1 MGSPLVIVESPA
13 KARTIARYLGDD
25 YQVESS
31 IGHIRDLPRNAAD
44 VPKEYKGE
52 KWARLGV
59 DTDNHFKPL
68 YIVSPD
74 KKDHVRHLK
83 ALLKDADELYLA
95 TDEDREGEAIAWHLL
110 EVLNP
115 KVPVKRMVFHEITR
129 SAIDEAVRNT
139 RAIDQELVDAAE
151 ARRVLDRLFGYTLSP
166 VLWRKVNRGLSAG
179 RVQSPAIRLVVEREQ
194 ERMDYV
200 VADYWDLAAVTA
212 TAPSFKAVLSTLNGM
227 RVASGRDFD
236 SKGVA
241 KDGVSVITKDRADE
255 LTAALTGSDLNVR
268 SIDEK
273 PYRKSPKAP
282 FITSSLQQEAGNKLR
297 LSAGEVMRIAQGLY
311 ESGFITYMRTDN
323 VGLSDEATAAI
334 RAEITSTYGK
344 QFVPDEPRTYK
355 SKVKNAQEA
364 HEAIRP
370 TLPLRSPETL
380 RGELNATEMNVYRL
394 IWQRTLG
401 SQMGDAQ
408 GTTLM
413 LRLSAHARTTEP
425 ADCEFSASGTTIT
438 FAGYRAV
445 YEELDEDKSDDDAE
459 AILPA
464 LKVGDKVSVAE
475 LTAVGHSTTP
485 PARYTEPT
493 LVKKLEELGI
503 GRPSTYANILKVI
516 VDRGYVW
523 KKGQALV
530 PSWTAFAVVR
540 LLTQHFASIVDDKFT
555 AIVEEELDEI
565 ARGERD
571 RGKWL
576 REFYFGNGKELP
588 GIFPVTEA
596 AKDSIDAREINGF
609 IVGRHPD
616 TGEMI
621 EVRPG
626 KYGPYV
632 RSGERT
638 AGVPEDLT
646 PEDLT
651 VTKAVEL
658 LNAPS
663 NDEPIGMLDNLPVYV
678 KSGRYGPYIQLGD
691 RSDDK
696 DAPLPKT
703 ASLFPEM
710 KPAEVT
716 MEVATK
722 LLSLPRVIGADPSD
736 GVEITAQSGRY
747 GPYITKAKDSRTLAS
762 HDEIFTI
769 TIEQALALLAEPRK
783 FGRRGPAKPPLREFG
798 NDPISARPVVAKD
811 GKFGT
816 YITDGETNASLTRG
830 DRLEHMSPER
840 AFELLAARRA
850 NPPQPKTKAKPRAK
864 AKPAAPKD
872 DDTTSD
878 DVKGTRKTTTSKKK
892 PAAKKPKKKE

>member
-1 MGSPLVIVESPA
+1 MSRPLVIVESPA
-13 KARTIARYLGDD
+13 KAKTIAKLLGKDFV
-25 YQVESS
+25 VEASV
-31 IGHIRDLPRNAAD
+31 GHVADLPKSGLQVD
-44 VPKEYKGE
+44 V
-52 KWARLGV
+52 
-59 DTDNHFKPL
+59 DNDFTPNYEVTERGSKV
-68 YIVSPD
+68 I
-74 KKDHVRHLK
+74 RELK
-83 ALLKDADELYLA
+83 AKLKTATELYLA
-95 TDEDREGEAIAWHLL
+95 TDEDREGEAISYHLVEYL
-110 EVLNP
+110 KP
-115 KVPVKRMVFHEITR
+115 KIPVKRMVFHEITR

-139 RAIDQELVDAAE
+139 REIDKELVDAAE

-166 VLWRKVNRGLSAG
+166 VLWRKINRGLSAG

-194 ERMDYV
+194 ERMNFI

-212 TAPSFKAVLSTLNGM
+212 TSPSFKAVLSMLNGM
-227 RVASGRDFD
+227 RVATGRDFD
-236 SKGVA
+236 NKGVA
-241 KDGVSVITKDRADE
+241 KDGVAVVTKDRAEE
-255 LTAALTGSDLNVR
+255 LTKALTGSDLAVR
-268 SIDEK
+268 ALDEK

-311 ESGFITYMRTDN
+311 ESGYITYMRTDN
-323 VGLSDEATAAI
+323 VGLSDDAIAAV
-334 RAEITSTYGK
+334 RSEITSTYGAK
-344 QFVPDEPRTYK
+344 FVPEEPRTYK

-370 TLPLRSPETL
+370 TLPLRSPESVK
-380 RGELNATEMNVYRL
+380 GELNAVELNVYRL
-394 IWQRTLG
+394 IWQRTLA

-413 LRLSAHARTTEP
+413 VRLGANAPTADG

-438 FAGYRAV
+438 FPGYRSV
-445 YEELDEDKSDDDAE
+445 YEEVEDDRSDDDAE

-464 LKVGDKVSVAE
+464 LKVGDKVSVSE
-475 LTAVGHSTTP
+475 LTAVGHATTP

-540 LLTQHFASIVDDKFT
+540 LLTQHFSSIVDDRFT

-571 RGKWL
+571 RAKWL

-609 IVGRHPD
+609 IVGRHPA
-616 TGEMI
+616 TGDMI

-658 LNAPS
+658 LEAPS
-663 NDEPIGMLDNLPVYV
+663 NDEPIGKLDDVPVYV

-710 KPAEVT
+710 KPADVT
-716 MEVATK
+716 IEIAQQ
-722 LLSLPRVIGADPSD
+722 LLSLPRVVGVDPAD
-736 GVEITAQSGRY
+736 GVPITAQNGRY
-747 GPYITKAKDSRTLAS
+747 GPYITKDKDSRTLS
-762 HDEIFTI
+762 THDEIFSI
-769 TIEQALALLAEPRK
+769 TLEQALALLAQPRK
-783 FGRRGPAKPPLREFG
+783 FGRRGAPKPPLRDFG
-798 NDPISARPVVAKD
+798 TDPISGRPVVAKD

-816 YITDGETNASLTRG
+816 YVTDGETNASLTRG

-850 NPPQPKTKAKPRAK
+850 NPPEPKKKKTPRAK
-864 AKPAAPKD
+864 TESPDPEKKVAKKKSAPK
-872 DDTTSD
+872 
-878 DVKGTRKTTTSKKK
+878 KSKKTDD
-892 PAAKKPKKKE
+892 

>member
-1 MGSPLVIVESPA
+1 MSRPLVIVESPA
-13 KARTIARYLGDD
+13 KAKTIAKLLGKDFV
-25 YQVESS
+25 VEAS
-31 IGHIRDLPRNAAD
+31 IGHIADLPRSGLQVD
-44 VPKEYKGE
+44 V
-52 KWARLGV
+52 
-59 DTDNHFKPL
+59 DNDFAPNYEITERGAKVL
-68 YIVSPD
+68 RD
-74 KKDHVRHLK
+74 LK
-83 ALLKDADELYLA
+83 AKLRTASELYLA
-95 TDEDREGEAIAWHLL
+95 TDEDREGEAISYHLVEHL
-110 EVLNP
+110 KP

-129 SAIDEAVRNT
+129 SAIDEAVRNP
-139 RAIDQELVDAAE
+139 RDIDNQLVDAAE

-166 VLWRKVNRGLSAG
+166 VLWRKINRGLSAG

-194 ERMDYV
+194 ERMNFV
-200 VADYWDLAAVTA
+200 IAEYWDLAAVTA
-212 TAPSFKAVLSTLNGM
+212 TNPSFKAVLSMLNGM

-236 SKGVA
+236 NKGVA
-241 KDGVSVITKDRADE
+241 KDGVAVVTKERAEE
-255 LTAALTGSDLNVR
+255 LAAALAGRDLTVR
-268 SIDEK
+268 SLDEK

-323 VGLSDEATAAI
+323 VGLSDDAIAAV
-334 RAEITSTYGK
+334 RGEIASTFGAN
-344 QFVPDEPRTYK
+344 FVPSEPRTYK

-370 TLPLRSPETL
+370 TLPLRSPDSL
-380 RGELNATEMNVYRL
+380 RGELNAVELNVYRL
-394 IWQRTLG
+394 IWQRTIA
-401 SQMGDAQ
+401 SQMNDAS
-408 GTTLM
+408 GTTLIV
-413 LRLSAHARTTEP
+413 RLGAQAATTDT
-425 ADCEFSASGTTIT
+425 ADCEFNASGTAIT

-445 YEELDEDKSDDDAE
+445 YEETEDDRSDDDAE

-464 LKVGDKVSVAE
+464 LKVGDAVSVSE
-475 LTAVGHSTTP
+475 LTAVGHATTP

-540 LLTQHFASIVDDKFT
+540 LLTQHFSSIVDDRFT

-565 ARGERD
+565 ARGERN
-571 RGKWL
+571 RAKWL

-616 TGEMI
+616 SGDLI

-632 RSGERT
+632 RCGERT
-638 AGVPEDLT
+638 ASVPEDLT

-651 VTKAVEL
+651 VTKAIEL
-658 LNAPS
+658 LDAPS
-663 NDEPIGMLDNLPVYV
+663 NDEPIGKIDDTPVYV
-678 KSGRYGPYIQLGD
+678 KSGRYGPYVQLGD
-691 RSDDK
+691 QSDDK
-696 DAPLPKT
+696 DAPLPRT
-703 ASLFPEM
+703 ASLFPDM
-710 KPAEVT
+710 KPTDVT
-716 MEVATK
+716 IEVATK
-722 LLSLPRVIGADPSD
+722 LLSLPRVVGIDPVD
-736 GVEITAQSGRY
+736 GVQITAQNGRY
-747 GPYITKAKDSRTLAS
+747 GPYITKDKDSRTLTT
-762 HDEIFTI
+762 HDELFTL
-769 TIEQALALLAEPRK
+769 TLEQALALLAQPRK
-783 FGRRGPAKPPLREFG
+783 FGRRGAPRPPLRDFG
-798 NDPISARPVVAKD
+798 TDPISGRPVVAKD

-816 YITDGETNASLTRG
+816 YVTDGETNASLTRG

-850 NPPQPKTKAKPRAK
+850 NPPQPRAK
-864 AKPAAPKD
+864 SKSTARSTTKPATKLGAKSVTPTKKSTKD
-872 DDTTSD
+872 RTKKKSD
-878 DVKGTRKTTTSKKK
+878 D
-892 PAAKKPKKKE
+892 

>member
-1 MGSPLVIVESPA
+1 MSRPLVIVESPA
-13 KARTIARYLGDD
+13 KAKTIAKLLGKDFV
-25 YQVESS
+25 VEAS
-31 IGHIRDLPRNAAD
+31 IGHIADLPRSGLQVD
-44 VPKEYKGE
+44 V
-52 KWARLGV
+52 
-59 DTDNHFKPL
+59 DNDFAPNYEITERGAKVL
-68 YIVSPD
+68 RD
-74 KKDHVRHLK
+74 LK
-83 ALLKDADELYLA
+83 AKLRTASELYLA
-95 TDEDREGEAIAWHLL
+95 TDEDREGEAISYHLVEHL
-110 EVLNP
+110 KP

-129 SAIDEAVRNT
+129 SAIDEAVRNP
-139 RAIDQELVDAAE
+139 RDIDNQLVDAAE

-166 VLWRKVNRGLSAG
+166 VLWRKINRGLSAG

-194 ERMDYV
+194 ERMNFV
-200 VADYWDLAAVTA
+200 IAEYWDLAAVTA
-212 TAPSFKAVLSTLNGM
+212 TNPSFKAVLSMLNGM

-236 SKGVA
+236 NKGVA
-241 KDGVSVITKDRADE
+241 KDGVAVVTKERAEE
-255 LTAALTGSDLNVR
+255 LAAALAGRDLTVR
-268 SIDEK
+268 SLDEK

-323 VGLSDEATAAI
+323 VGLSDDAIAAV
-334 RAEITSTYGK
+334 RSEIASTFGAN
-344 QFVPDEPRTYK
+344 FVPSEPRTFK

-370 TLPLRSPETL
+370 TLPLRSPDSL
-380 RGELNATEMNVYRL
+380 RGELNAVELNVYRL
-394 IWQRTLG
+394 IWQRTIA
-401 SQMGDAQ
+401 SQMNDAS
-408 GTTLM
+408 GTTLIV
-413 LRLSAHARTTEP
+413 RLGAQAATTDT
-425 ADCEFSASGTTIT
+425 ADCEFNASGTAIT
-438 FAGYRAV
+438 FSGYRAV
-445 YEELDEDKSDDDAE
+445 YEETEDDRSDDDAE

-464 LKVGDKVSVAE
+464 LKVGDAVSVSE
-475 LTAVGHSTTP
+475 LTAVGHATTP

-540 LLTQHFASIVDDKFT
+540 LLTQHFSSIVDDRFT

-565 ARGERD
+565 ARGERN
-571 RGKWL
+571 RAKWL

-616 TGEMI
+616 SGDLI

-632 RSGERT
+632 RCGERT
-638 AGVPEDLT
+638 ASVPEDLT

-651 VTKAVEL
+651 VTKAIEL
-658 LNAPS
+658 LDAPS
-663 NDEPIGMLDNLPVYV
+663 NDEPIGKIDDTPVYV
-678 KSGRYGPYIQLGD
+678 KSGRYGPYVQLGD
-691 RSDDK
+691 QSDDK
-696 DAPLPKT
+696 DAPLPRT
-703 ASLFPEM
+703 ASLFPDM
-710 KPAEVT
+710 KPTDVT
-716 MEVATK
+716 IEVATK
-722 LLSLPRVIGADPSD
+722 LLSLPRVVGIDPVD
-736 GVEITAQSGRY
+736 GVQITAQNGRY
-747 GPYITKAKDSRTLAS
+747 GPYITKDKDSRTLTT
-762 HDEIFTI
+762 HDELFTL
-769 TIEQALALLAEPRK
+769 TLEQALALLAQPRK
-783 FGRRGPAKPPLREFG
+783 FGRRGAPRPPLRDFG
-798 NDPISARPVVAKD
+798 TDPISGRPVVAKD

-816 YITDGETNASLTRG
+816 YVTDGETNASLTRG

-850 NPPQPKTKAKPRAK
+850 NPAQPRAK
-864 AKPAAPKD
+864 SKSTTRSTTKPATKLGAKSVTPTKKSTKD
-872 DDTTSD
+872 RTKKKSD
-878 DVKGTRKTTTSKKK
+878 D
-892 PAAKKPKKKE
+892 

>member
-1 MGSPLVIVESPA
+1 MSRPLVIVESPA
-13 KARTIARYLGDD
+13 KAKTIGKLLGKDFD
-25 YQVESS
+25 VHASV
-31 IGHIRDLPRNAAD
+31 GHIADLPKSGLQVD
-44 VPKEYKGE
+44 VENDFRPNYEVTERGSKVIRE
-52 KWARLGV
+52 
-59 DTDNHFKPL
+59 
-68 YIVSPD
+68 
-74 KKDHVRHLK
+74 LK
-83 ALLKDADELYLA
+83 AALKNATELYLA
-95 TDEDREGEAIAWHLL
+95 TDEDREGEAISYHLVEYL
-110 EVLNP
+110 KP

-241 KDGVSVITKDRADE
+241 KDGVSVITKERADE

-334 RAEITSTYGK
+334 RAEISSTYGQ
-344 QFVPDEPRTYK
+344 QFVPEEPRTYK

-380 RGELNATEMNVYRL
+380 RSELNATEMNVYRL

-413 LRLSAHARTTEP
+413 LRLSAQARTTET

-438 FAGYRAV
+438 FSGYRAV

-609 IVGRHPD
+609 IVGRHPE

-621 EVRPG
+621 EARPG

-632 RSGERT
+632 RCGERT

-651 VTKAVEL
+651 ITKAVEL

-663 NDEPIGMLDNLPVYV
+663 NDEPIGTLNDLPVYV
-678 KSGRYGPYIQLGD
+678 KSGRYGPYIQMGD

-722 LLSLPRVIGADPSD
+722 LLSLPRVVGVDPID
-736 GVEITAQSGRY
+736 GIEITAQSGRY

-762 HDEIFTI
+762 HEEIFTI
-769 TIEQALALLAEPRK
+769 TLEQALALLAEPRK

-850 NPPQPKTKAKPRAK
+850 NPPQPKTRTRAK
-864 AKPAAPKD
+864 SGAKSKPAADISETVVTD
-872 DDTTSD
+872 D
-878 DVKGTRKTTTSKKK
+878 KKKTSKATTPKK
-892 PAAKKPKKKE
+892 KSTAKKPKKKD

>member
-1 MGSPLVIVESPA
+1 MSRPLVIVESPA
-13 KARTIARYLGDD
+13 KAKTIGKLLGKDFD
-25 YQVESS
+25 VHASV
-31 IGHIRDLPRNAAD
+31 GHIADLPKSGLQVD
-44 VPKEYKGE
+44 VENDFRPNYEVTERGSKVIRE
-52 KWARLGV
+52 
-59 DTDNHFKPL
+59 
-68 YIVSPD
+68 
-74 KKDHVRHLK
+74 LK
-83 ALLKDADELYLA
+83 AALKNATELYLA
-95 TDEDREGEAIAWHLL
+95 TDEDREGEAISYHLVEYL
-110 EVLNP
+110 KP

-241 KDGVSVITKDRADE
+241 KDGVSVITKERADE

-334 RAEITSTYGK
+334 RAEISSTYGQ
-344 QFVPDEPRTYK
+344 QFVPEEPRTYK

-380 RGELNATEMNVYRL
+380 RSELNATEMNVYRL

-413 LRLSAHARTTEP
+413 LRLSAQARTTET

-438 FAGYRAV
+438 FSGYRAV

-609 IVGRHPD
+609 IVGRHPE

-621 EVRPG
+621 EARPG

-632 RSGERT
+632 RCGERT

-651 VTKAVEL
+651 ITKAVEL

-663 NDEPIGMLDNLPVYV
+663 NDEPIGTLNDLPVYV
-678 KSGRYGPYIQLGD
+678 KSGRYGPYIQMGD

-722 LLSLPRVIGADPSD
+722 LLSLPRVVGVDPID
-736 GVEITAQSGRY
+736 GIEITAQSGRY

-762 HDEIFTI
+762 HEEIFTI
-769 TIEQALALLAEPRK
+769 TLEQALALLAEPRK

-798 NDPISARPVVAKD
+798 NDPISARLVVAKD

-850 NPPQPKTKAKPRAK
+850 NPPQPKTRTRAK
-864 AKPAAPKD
+864 SGAKSKPAADISETVATD
-872 DDTTSD
+872 D
-878 DVKGTRKTTTSKKK
+878 KKKTSKATTPKK
-892 PAAKKPKKKE
+892 KSTAKKPKKKD

>member
-1 MGSPLVIVESPA
+1 MSRPLVIVESPA
-13 KARTIARYLGDD
+13 KAKTIGKLLGKDFD
-25 YQVESS
+25 VHASV
-31 IGHIRDLPRNAAD
+31 GHIADLPKSGLQVD
-44 VPKEYKGE
+44 VENDFRPNYEVTERGSKVIRE
-52 KWARLGV
+52 
-59 DTDNHFKPL
+59 
-68 YIVSPD
+68 
-74 KKDHVRHLK
+74 LK
-83 ALLKDADELYLA
+83 AALKNATELYLA
-95 TDEDREGEAIAWHLL
+95 TDEDREGEAISYHLVEYL
-110 EVLNP
+110 KP

-413 LRLSAHARTTEP
+413 LRLSAQARTTEP

-540 LLTQHFASIVDDKFT
+540 LLTQHFASIVDDRFT

-616 TGEMI
+616 SGEMI

-722 LLSLPRVIGADPSD
+722 LLSLPRVIGVDPSD

-892 PAAKKPKKKE
+892 PATKKAKNKE

>member
-1 MGSPLVIVESPA
+1 MSRPLVIVESPA
-13 KARTIARYLGDD
+13 KAKTIGKLLGKDFD
-25 YQVESS
+25 VHASV
-31 IGHIRDLPRNAAD
+31 GHIADLPKSGLQVD
-44 VPKEYKGE
+44 VENDFRPNYEVTERGSKVIRE
-52 KWARLGV
+52 
-59 DTDNHFKPL
+59 
-68 YIVSPD
+68 
-74 KKDHVRHLK
+74 LK
-83 ALLKDADELYLA
+83 AALKNATELYLA
-95 TDEDREGEAIAWHLL
+95 TDEDREGEAISYHLVEYL
-110 EVLNP
+110 KP

-413 LRLSAHARTTEP
+413 LRLSAQARTTEP

-540 LLTQHFASIVDDKFT
+540 LLTQHFASIVDDRFT

>member
-1 MGSPLVIVESPA
+1 
-13 KARTIARYLGDD
+13 
-25 YQVESS
+25 
-31 IGHIRDLPRNAAD
+31 
-44 VPKEYKGE
+44 
-52 KWARLGV
+52 
-59 DTDNHFKPL
+59 
-68 YIVSPD
+68 
-74 KKDHVRHLK
+74 
-83 ALLKDADELYLA
+83 
-95 TDEDREGEAIAWHLL
+95 
-110 EVLNP
+110 
-115 KVPVKRMVFHEITR
+115 
-129 SAIDEAVRNT
+129 
-139 RAIDQELVDAAE
+139 
-151 ARRVLDRLFGYTLSP
+151 
-166 VLWRKVNRGLSAG
+166 
-179 RVQSPAIRLVVEREQ
+179 
-194 ERMDYV
+194 V

-241 KDGVSVITKDRADE
+241 KDGVSVITKERADE

-334 RAEITSTYGK
+334 RAEISSTYGQ
-344 QFVPDEPRTYK
+344 QFVPEEPRTYK

-380 RGELNATEMNVYRL
+380 RSELNATEMNVYRL

-413 LRLSAHARTTEP
+413 LRLSAQARTTET

-438 FAGYRAV
+438 FSGYRAV

-609 IVGRHPD
+609 IVGRHPE

-621 EVRPG
+621 EARPG

-632 RSGERT
+632 RCGERT

-651 VTKAVEL
+651 ITKAVEL

-663 NDEPIGMLDNLPVYV
+663 NDEPIGTLNDLPVYV
-678 KSGRYGPYIQLGD
+678 KSGRYGPYIQMGD

-722 LLSLPRVIGADPSD
+722 LLSLPRVVGVDPID
-736 GVEITAQSGRY
+736 GIEITAQSGRY

-762 HDEIFTI
+762 HEEIFTI
-769 TIEQALALLAEPRK
+769 TLEQALALLAEPRK

-850 NPPQPKTKAKPRAK
+850 NPPQPKTRTRAK
-864 AKPAAPKD
+864 SGSKSKPAADISETVAPD
-872 DDTTSD
+872 D
-878 DVKGTRKTTTSKKK
+878 KKKTSKATTPKK
-892 PAAKKPKKKE
+892 KSTAKKPKKKD

>member
-1 MGSPLVIVESPA
+1 MSRPLVIVESPA
-13 KARTIARYLGDD
+13 KAKTIGKLLGKDFD
-25 YQVESS
+25 VHASV
-31 IGHIRDLPRNAAD
+31 GHIADLPKSGLQVD
-44 VPKEYKGE
+44 VENDFRPNYEVTERGAKVIRE
-52 KWARLGV
+52 
-59 DTDNHFKPL
+59 
-68 YIVSPD
+68 
-74 KKDHVRHLK
+74 LK
-83 ALLKDADELYLA
+83 AALKNATELYLA
-95 TDEDREGEAIAWHLL
+95 TDEDREGEAISHHLVEYL
-110 EVLNP
+110 KP

-166 VLWRKVNRGLSAG
+166 ILWRKVNRGLSAG

-212 TAPSFKAVLSTLNGM
+212 TAPSFKAILSTLNGM

-413 LRLSAHARTTEP
+413 LRLSAQAPTTEP

-571 RGKWL
+571 RGTWL

-663 NDEPIGMLDNLPVYV
+663 NDEPIGMLNDLPVYV

-691 RSDDK
+691 RSDEK

-747 GPYITKAKDSRTLAS
+747 GPYITKVKDSRTLAS
-762 HDEIFTI
+762 HEEIFTI
-769 TIEQALALLAEPRK
+769 TIDQALALLAEPRK

-798 NDPISARPVVAKD
+798 NDPISNRPVVAKD

-850 NPPQPKTKAKPRAK
+850 NPPQPKTRAKAKPRAK
-864 AKPAAPKD
+864 AKTAATND
-872 DDTTSD
+872 ADTASD
-878 DVKGTRKTTTSKKK
+878 DAKETPKTTTPKKK
-892 PAAKKPKKKE
+892 PAVKKPKKKD

>member
-1 MGSPLVIVESPA
+1 MSRPLVIVESPA
-13 KARTIARYLGDD
+13 KAKTIGKLLGKD
-25 YQVESS
+25 YDVHASV
-31 IGHIRDLPRNAAD
+31 GHIADLPKSGLQVD
-44 VPKEYKGE
+44 VENDFRPNYEITERGGKVIRE
-52 KWARLGV
+52 
-59 DTDNHFKPL
+59 
-68 YIVSPD
+68 
-74 KKDHVRHLK
+74 LK
-83 ALLKDADELYLA
+83 AALKNATELYLA
-95 TDEDREGEAIAWHLL
+95 TDEDREGEAISFHLVEYL
-110 EVLNP
+110 KP

-139 RAIDQELVDAAE
+139 RSIDQELVDAAE

-212 TAPSFKAVLSTLNGM
+212 TAPSFKAVLATLNGM

-241 KDGVSVITKDRADE
+241 RDGVSVITKERADE
-255 LTAALTGSDLNVR
+255 LTASLVGSDLTVR

-323 VGLSDEATAAI
+323 VGLSDDAIGAI
-334 RAEITSTYGK
+334 RSEIADVYGR

-370 TLPLRSPETL
+370 TLPLRSPETV
-380 RGELNATEMNVYRL
+380 RSELNATELNVYRL

-408 GTTLM
+408 GTTVM
-413 LRLSAHARTTEP
+413 LRLGATARTSGD

-438 FAGYRAV
+438 FPGYRAV
-445 YEELDEDKSDDDAE
+445 YDELEEDKGEDDAE
-459 AILPA
+459 AILPV
-464 LKVGDKVSVAE
+464 LNVGDQVPVAE
-475 LTAVGHSTTP
+475 LTAVGHATTP

-540 LLTQHFASIVDDKFT
+540 LLTQHFASIVDDRFT

-571 RGKWL
+571 RGTWL

-609 IVGRHPD
+609 IVGRHPE

-651 VTKAVEL
+651 VAKAIEL
-658 LNAPS
+658 LDAPS
-663 NDEPIGMLDNLPVYV
+663 SDIPIGTMNDLPVYV
-678 KSGRYGPYIQLGD
+678 KSGRYGPYVQLGD

-696 DAPLPKT
+696 NAPLPKT

-710 KPAEVT
+710 KPGDVT
-716 MEVATK
+716 MEVATR
-722 LLSLPRVIGADPSD
+722 LLSLPRVIGVDPSD
-736 GVEITAQSGRY
+736 GVGITAQNGRY
-747 GPYITKAKDSRTLAS
+747 GPYITKDKDSRTLGS

-769 TIEQALALLAEPRK
+769 TIDQALALLAEPRK

-798 NDPISARPVVAKD
+798 NDPISGRPVVAKD

-830 DRLEHMSPER
+830 DRLEHMSTER

-850 NPPQPKTKAKPRAK
+850 NPPQPKTKARAKVKAPNRAK
-864 AKPAAPKD
+864 APAEEKPPAKEKTPA
-872 DDTTSD
+872 
-878 DVKGTRKTTTSKKK
+878 RKRASKQ
-892 PAAKKPKKKE
+892 PKKK

>member
-1 MGSPLVIVESPA
+1 MSRPLVIVESPA
-13 KARTIARYLGDD
+13 KAKTIGKLLGKDFD
-25 YQVESS
+25 VHASV
-31 IGHIRDLPRNAAD
+31 GHIADLPKSGLQVD
-44 VPKEYKGE
+44 VENDFRPNYEVTERGSKVIRE
-52 KWARLGV
+52 
-59 DTDNHFKPL
+59 
-68 YIVSPD
+68 
-74 KKDHVRHLK
+74 LK
-83 ALLKDADELYLA
+83 AALKNATELYLA
-95 TDEDREGEAIAWHLL
+95 TDEDREGEAISYHLVEYL
-110 EVLNP
+110 KP

-413 LRLSAHARTTEP
+413 LRLSAQARTTEP

-540 LLTQHFASIVDDKFT
+540 LLTQHFASIVDDRFT

-850 NPPQPKTKAKPRAK
+850 NPPQPKTKAKLRAK

-872 DDTTSD
+872 DDATSD

-892 PAAKKPKKKE
+892 PVAKKPKKKE

>member
-1 MGSPLVIVESPA
+1 MSRPLVIVESPA
-13 KARTIARYLGDD
+13 KAKTIAKLLGKDFVVEASVGHVAD
-25 YQVESS
+25 LPKSGLQVDVENDFAPNYEVTERGSKV
-31 IGHIRDLPRNAAD
+31 IRDLKA
-44 VPKEYKGE
+44 K
-52 KWARLGV
+52 
-59 DTDNHFKPL
+59 
-68 YIVSPD
+68 
-74 KKDHVRHLK
+74 LK
-83 ALLKDADELYLA
+83 TATELYLA
-95 TDEDREGEAIAWHLL
+95 TDEDREGEAISYHLVEYL
-110 EVLNP
+110 KP

-129 SAIDEAVRNT
+129 NAIDEAVRNT
-139 RAIDQELVDAAE
+139 REIDKELVDAAE

-166 VLWRKVNRGLSAG
+166 VLWRKINRGLSAG

-194 ERMDYV
+194 ERMNFI
-200 VADYWDLAAVTA
+200 VADYWDLAVLTA
-212 TAPSFKAVLSTLNGM
+212 TSPSFKAVLSLVNGM
-227 RVASGRDFD
+227 RVATGRDFD
-236 SKGVA
+236 NKGVA
-241 KDGVSVITKDRADE
+241 RDGVAVVTKERAEE
-255 LTAALTGSDLNVR
+255 LTAALRGKDLVVR
-268 SIDEK
+268 SLDDK

-311 ESGFITYMRTDN
+311 ESGYITYMRTDN
-323 VGLSDEATAAI
+323 VGLSDEAIAAI
-334 RAEITSTYGK
+334 RAEITSTFGEK
-344 QFVPDEPRTYK
+344 FVPGEPRTYK

-370 TLPLRSPETL
+370 TLPLRSPDSL
-380 RGELNATEMNVYRL
+380 RGELNAVELNVYRL
-394 IWQRTLG
+394 IWQRTLA

-413 LRLSAHARTTEP
+413 VRLGAEAKTAEP

-445 YEELDEDKSDDDAE
+445 YEEVDDDRSDDDTE

-464 LKVGDKVSVAE
+464 LNVGDNISVSE
-475 LTAVGHSTTP
+475 LTAVGHTTTP

-503 GRPSTYANILKVI
+503 GRPSTYASILKVI

-540 LLTQHFASIVDDKFT
+540 LLTQHFSSIVDDRFT

-571 RGKWL
+571 RASWL
-576 REFYFGNGKELP
+576 RDFYFGNGKELP

-609 IVGRHPD
+609 IVGKHPESGD
-616 TGEMI
+616 II

-626 KYGPYV
+626 KFGPYV

-646 PEDLT
+646 PEELT
-651 VTKAVEL
+651 VAKAIEL
-658 LNAPS
+658 LDAPS
-663 NDEPIGMLDNLPVYV
+663 NDEPIGTLNDLPVYV
-678 KSGRYGPYIQLGD
+678 KSGRYGPYVQLGD

-710 KPAEVT
+710 KPADVT
-716 MEVATK
+716 LEVATK
-722 LLSLPRVIGADPSD
+722 LLSLPRVVGIDPAD
-736 GVEITAQSGRY
+736 GVTITAQNGRY
-747 GPYITKAKDSRTLAS
+747 GPYITKDKDSRTLTT
-762 HDEIFTI
+762 HDEIFSI
-769 TIEQALALLAEPRK
+769 TLEQALALLAQPRK
-783 FGRRGPAKPPLREFG
+783 FGRRGAPKPPLRDFG
-798 NDPISARPVVAKD
+798 TDPISGRPVIAKD

-816 YITDGETNASLTRG
+816 YVTDGETNASLTRG

-850 NPPQPKTKAKPRAK
+850 NPPEPKKSAKKSRATTDD
-864 AKPAAPKD
+864 KPK
-872 DDTTSD
+872 S
-878 DVKGTRKTTTSKKK
+878 KKTTKT
-892 PAAKKPKKKE
+892 KKPKKTDD

>member
-1 MGSPLVIVESPA
+1 MSRPLVIVESPA
-13 KARTIARYLGDD
+13 KAKTIGKLLGKDFD
-25 YQVESS
+25 VHASV
-31 IGHIRDLPRNAAD
+31 GHIADLPKSGLQVD
-44 VPKEYKGE
+44 VENDFRPNYEVTERGSKVIRE
-52 KWARLGV
+52 
-59 DTDNHFKPL
+59 
-68 YIVSPD
+68 
-74 KKDHVRHLK
+74 LK
-83 ALLKDADELYLA
+83 AALKNATELYLA
-95 TDEDREGEAIAWHLL
+95 TDEDREGEAISYHLVEYL
-110 EVLNP
+110 KP

-241 KDGVSVITKDRADE
+241 KDGVSVITKERADE

-334 RAEITSTYGK
+334 RAEISSTYGQ
-344 QFVPDEPRTYK
+344 QFVPEEPRTYK

-380 RGELNATEMNVYRL
+380 RSELNATEMNVYRL

-413 LRLSAHARTTEP
+413 LRLSAQARTTET

-438 FAGYRAV
+438 FSGYRAV

-609 IVGRHPD
+609 IVGRHPE

-621 EVRPG
+621 EARPG

-632 RSGERT
+632 RCGERT

-651 VTKAVEL
+651 ITKAVEL

-663 NDEPIGMLDNLPVYV
+663 NDEPIGTLNDLPVYV
-678 KSGRYGPYIQLGD
+678 KSGRYGPYIQMGD
-691 RSDDK
+691 RNDDK

-722 LLSLPRVIGADPSD
+722 LLSLPRVVGVDPID
-736 GVEITAQSGRY
+736 GIEITAQSGRY

-762 HDEIFTI
+762 HEEIFTI
-769 TIEQALALLAEPRK
+769 TLEQALALLAEPRK

-850 NPPQPKTKAKPRAK
+850 NPPQPKTRTRAK
-864 AKPAAPKD
+864 SGAKSKPAADISETVAPD
-872 DDTTSD
+872 D
-878 DVKGTRKTTTSKKK
+878 KKKTSKATTPKK
-892 PAAKKPKKKE
+892 KSTAKKPKKKD

>member
-1 MGSPLVIVESPA
+1 MSRPLVIVESPA
-13 KARTIARYLGDD
+13 KAKTIGKLLGKDFD
-25 YQVESS
+25 VHASV
-31 IGHIRDLPRNAAD
+31 GHIADLPKSGLQVD
-44 VPKEYKGE
+44 VENDFRPNYEVTERGAKVIRE
-52 KWARLGV
+52 
-59 DTDNHFKPL
+59 
-68 YIVSPD
+68 
-74 KKDHVRHLK
+74 LK
-83 ALLKDADELYLA
+83 AALKNATELYLA
-95 TDEDREGEAIAWHLL
+95 TDEDREGEAISHHLVEYL
-110 EVLNP
+110 KP

-166 VLWRKVNRGLSAG
+166 ILWRKVNRGLSAG

-212 TAPSFKAVLSTLNGM
+212 TAPSFKAILSTLNGM

-334 RAEITSTYGK
+334 RAEVTSTYGK

-413 LRLSAHARTTEP
+413 LRLSAQAPTTEP

-571 RGKWL
+571 RGTWL

-663 NDEPIGMLDNLPVYV
+663 NDEPIGMLNDLPVYV

-747 GPYITKAKDSRTLAS
+747 GPYITKVKDSRTLAS
-762 HDEIFTI
+762 HEEIFTI
-769 TIEQALALLAEPRK
+769 TVDQALALLAEPRK

-798 NDPISARPVVAKD
+798 NDPISTRPVVAKD

-850 NPPQPKTKAKPRAK
+850 NPPQPKTRAKAKPRAK
-864 AKPAAPKD
+864 AKTAATND
-872 DDTTSD
+872 ADTASD
-878 DVKGTRKTTTSKKK
+878 DAKETPKTTTPKKK
-892 PAAKKPKKKE
+892 PAVKKPKKKD

>member
-1 MGSPLVIVESPA
+1 MSRPLVIVESPA
-13 KARTIARYLGDD
+13 KAKTIGKLLGKDFD
-25 YQVESS
+25 VHASV
-31 IGHIRDLPRNAAD
+31 GHIADLPKSGLQVD
-44 VPKEYKGE
+44 VENDFRPNYEVTERGSKVIRE
-52 KWARLGV
+52 
-59 DTDNHFKPL
+59 
-68 YIVSPD
+68 
-74 KKDHVRHLK
+74 LK
-83 ALLKDADELYLA
+83 AALKNATELYLA
-95 TDEDREGEAIAWHLL
+95 TDEDREGEAISYHLVEYL
-110 EVLNP
+110 KP

-413 LRLSAHARTTEP
+413 LRLSAQARTTEP

-493 LVKKLEELGI
+493 LVKKLEELSI

-540 LLTQHFASIVDDKFT
+540 LLTQHFASIVDDRFT

-878 DVKGTRKTTTSKKK
+878 VVKGTRKTTTSKKK
-892 PAAKKPKKKE
+892 PVAKKPKKKE

>member
-1 MGSPLVIVESPA
+1 MSRPLVIVESPA
-13 KARTIARYLGDD
+13 KAKTIGKLLGKDFD
-25 YQVESS
+25 VHASV
-31 IGHIRDLPRNAAD
+31 GHIADLPKSGLQVD
-44 VPKEYKGE
+44 V
-52 KWARLGV
+52 
-59 DTDNHFKPL
+59 DNDFRPNYEVTERGAKV
-68 YIVSPD
+68 I
-74 KKDHVRHLK
+74 RELK
-83 ALLKDADELYLA
+83 AALKNATELYLA
-95 TDEDREGEAIAWHLL
+95 TDEDREGEAISYHLVEYL
-110 EVLNP
+110 KP

-129 SAIDEAVRNT
+129 SAIDDAVRNT
-139 RAIDQELVDAAE
+139 RTIDQELVDAAE

-166 VLWRKVNRGLSAG
+166 ILWRKVNRGLSAG

-212 TAPSFKAVLSTLNGM
+212 TSPSFKATLSMLNGM

-241 KDGVSVITKDRADE
+241 KDGVSVVTKDRADE
-255 LTAALTGSDLNVR
+255 LTAALTGTDLAVR

-323 VGLSDEATAAI
+323 VGLSDEAIAAI
-334 RAEITSTYGK
+334 RDEVAATYGAPY
-344 QFVPDEPRTYK
+344 VPEEPRTYK

-370 TLPLRSPETL
+370 TLPLRAPETV
-380 RGELNATEMNVYRL
+380 RAELNATELNVYRL

-408 GTTLM
+408 GTTVM
-413 LRLSAHARTTEP
+413 LRLSAQAPTTEP

-438 FAGYRAV
+438 FPGYRAV

-464 LKVGDKVSVAE
+464 LKVGDSVSVAE

-540 LLTQHFASIVDDKFT
+540 LLTQHFASIVDDRFT
-555 AIVEEELDEI
+555 ALVEEDLDEI

-571 RGKWL
+571 RGTWL

-646 PEDLT
+646 PEDLS
-651 VTKAVEL
+651 VDKAVEL

-663 NDEPIGMLDNLPVYV
+663 NDEPIGTMDGLPVYV

-710 KPAEVT
+710 KPTEVT

-722 LLSLPRVIGADPSD
+722 LLSLPRVVGIDPND

-747 GPYITKAKDSRTLAS
+747 GPYITKAKDSRTLSA

-769 TIEQALALLAEPRK
+769 SLDQALALLAEPRK

-816 YITDGETNASLTRG
+816 YVTDGETNASLTRG

-850 NPPQPKTKAKPRAK
+850 NPPQPKVKARAK
-864 AKPAAPKD
+864 A
-872 DDTTSD
+872 
-878 DVKGTRKTTTSKKK
+878 KK
-892 PAAKKPKKKE
+892 PAAKKAKKKE

>member
-1 MGSPLVIVESPA
+1 MSRPLVIVESPA
-13 KARTIARYLGDD
+13 KAKTIAKLLGDE
-25 YQVESS
+25 YVVLASV
-31 IGHIRDLPRNAAD
+31 GHIADLPKSGLQVD
-44 VPKEYKGE
+44 VE
-52 KWARLGV
+52 KDFAPNYELTERGTKVL
-59 DTDNHFKPL
+59 
-68 YIVSPD
+68 
-74 KKDHVRHLK
+74 RELK
-83 ALLKDADELYLA
+83 AALKGATELYLA
-95 TDEDREGEAIAWHLL
+95 TDEDREGEAISYHLVRYL
-110 EVLNP
+110 KP

-139 RAIDQELVDAAE
+139 RDIDQQLVDAAE

-166 VLWRKVNRGLSAG
+166 ILWRKVNRGLSAG

-194 ERMDYV
+194 ERMDFV
-200 VADYWDLAAVTA
+200 IADYWDLAAVTA
-212 TAPSFKAVLSTLNGM
+212 TTPSFKAVLSALNGM

-236 SKGVA
+236 SKGVP
-241 KDGVSVITKDRADE
+241 KDGVAVISKDRADE
-255 LTAALTGSDLNVR
+255 LTTALRGSDLDVR

-323 VGLSDEATAAI
+323 VGLSEDAIAAV
-334 RAEITSTYGK
+334 RSEITTIYGAA
-344 QFVPDEPRTYK
+344 FVPAEPRTYK

-370 TLPLRSPETL
+370 TLPLRAPDSL
-380 RGELNATEMNVYRL
+380 RSELNSTELNVYRL

-401 SQMGDAQ
+401 SQMADAN
-408 GTTLM
+408 GTTLT
-413 LRLSAHARTTEP
+413 LRLAAQADTTEI

-438 FAGYRAV
+438 FPGYRAV

-475 LTAVGHSTTP
+475 LTAVGHTTTP
-485 PARYTEPT
+485 PARFTEPT

-503 GRPSTYANILKVI
+503 GRPSTYASILKVI

-540 LLTQHFASIVDDKFT
+540 LLTQHFSSIIDDKFT
-555 AIVEEELDEI
+555 AVVEEKLDEI
-565 ARGERD
+565 ARGERG
-571 RGKWL
+571 RALWL
-576 REFYFGNGKELP
+576 REFYFGNGKDLP

-596 AKDSIDAREINGF
+596 AKDSIDAREINAF
-609 IVGRHPD
+609 IVGRHPVSGD
-616 TGEMI
+616 MI
-621 EVRPG
+621 EARPG

-638 AGVPEDLT
+638 ASVPEDLT

-651 VTKAVEL
+651 VSKAVEL
-658 LNAPS
+658 LDAPS
-663 NDEPIGMLDNLPVYV
+663 NDEPIGQLNDVPVYV

-696 DAPLPKT
+696 EAPLPKT

-722 LLSLPRVIGADPSD
+722 LLSLPRIIGSDPSD
-736 GVEITAQSGRY
+736 GIEITAQSGRY
-747 GPYITKAKDSRTLAS
+747 GPYITKIKDSRTLAS

-769 TIEQALALLAEPRK
+769 TVDKALMLLAEPRK

-798 NDPISARPVVAKD
+798 NDPNSARPVVAKD

-850 NPPQPKTKAKPRAK
+850 NPPQPKTKRVAKPK
-864 AKPAAPKD
+864 VAKPKVA
-872 DDTTSD
+872 
-878 DVKGTRKTTTSKKK
+878 KK
-892 PAAKKPKKKE
+892 PSAKKKPKKTD

>member
-1 MGSPLVIVESPA
+1 MSRPLVIVESPA
-13 KARTIARYLGDD
+13 KAKTIAKLLGKDFV
-25 YQVESS
+25 VEAS
-31 IGHIRDLPRNAAD
+31 IGHIADLPRSGLQVD
-44 VPKEYKGE
+44 V
-52 KWARLGV
+52 
-59 DTDNHFKPL
+59 DNDFAPNYEITERGAKVL
-68 YIVSPD
+68 RD
-74 KKDHVRHLK
+74 LK
-83 ALLKDADELYLA
+83 AKLRTASELYLA
-95 TDEDREGEAIAWHLL
+95 TDEDREGEAISYHLVEHL
-110 EVLNP
+110 KP

-129 SAIDEAVRNT
+129 SAIDEAVRNP
-139 RAIDQELVDAAE
+139 RDIDNQLVDAAE

-166 VLWRKVNRGLSAG
+166 VLWRKINRGLSAG

-194 ERMDYV
+194 ERMNFV
-200 VADYWDLAAVTA
+200 IAEYWDLAAVTA
-212 TAPSFKAVLSTLNGM
+212 TNPSFKAVLSMLNGM

-236 SKGVA
+236 NKGVA
-241 KDGVSVITKDRADE
+241 KDGVAVVTKERAEE
-255 LTAALTGSDLNVR
+255 LAAALAGRDLTVR
-268 SIDEK
+268 SLDEK

-323 VGLSDEATAAI
+323 VGLSDDAIAAV
-334 RAEITSTYGK
+334 RSEIASTFGAN
-344 QFVPDEPRTYK
+344 FVPSEPRTFK

-370 TLPLRSPETL
+370 TLPLRSPDSL
-380 RGELNATEMNVYRL
+380 RGELNAVELNVYRL
-394 IWQRTLG
+394 IWQRTIA
-401 SQMGDAQ
+401 SQMNDAS
-408 GTTLM
+408 GTTLIV
-413 LRLSAHARTTEP
+413 RLGAQAATTDT
-425 ADCEFSASGTTIT
+425 ADCEFNASGTAIT
-438 FAGYRAV
+438 FSGYRAV
-445 YEELDEDKSDDDAE
+445 YEETEDDRSDDDAE

-464 LKVGDKVSVAE
+464 LKVGDAVSVSE
-475 LTAVGHSTTP
+475 LTAVGHATTP

-540 LLTQHFASIVDDKFT
+540 LLTQHFSSIVDDRFT

-565 ARGERD
+565 ARGERN
-571 RGKWL
+571 RAKWL

-616 TGEMI
+616 SGDLI

-632 RSGERT
+632 RCGERT
-638 AGVPEDLT
+638 ASVPEDLT

-651 VTKAVEL
+651 VTKAIEL
-658 LNAPS
+658 LDAPS
-663 NDEPIGMLDNLPVYV
+663 NDEPIGKIDDTPVYV
-678 KSGRYGPYIQLGD
+678 KSGRYGPYVQLGD
-691 RSDDK
+691 QSDDK
-696 DAPLPKT
+696 DAPLPRT
-703 ASLFPEM
+703 ASLFPDM
-710 KPAEVT
+710 KPTDVT
-716 MEVATK
+716 IEVATK
-722 LLSLPRVIGADPSD
+722 LLSLPRVVGIDPVD
-736 GVEITAQSGRY
+736 GVQITAQNGRY
-747 GPYITKAKDSRTLAS
+747 GPYITKDKDSRTLTT
-762 HDEIFTI
+762 HDELFTL
-769 TIEQALALLAEPRK
+769 TLEQALALLAQPRK
-783 FGRRGPAKPPLREFG
+783 FGRRGAPRPPLRDFG
-798 NDPISARPVVAKD
+798 TDPISGRPVVAKD

-816 YITDGETNASLTRG
+816 YVTDGETNASLTRG

-850 NPPQPKTKAKPRAK
+850 NPAQPRAK
-864 AKPAAPKD
+864 SRSTARSTTKPATKLGAKSVTPTKKSTKD
-872 DDTTSD
+872 RTKKKSD
-878 DVKGTRKTTTSKKK
+878 D
-892 PAAKKPKKKE
+892 

>member
-1 MGSPLVIVESPA
+1 MSRPLVIVESPA
-13 KARTIARYLGDD
+13 KAKTIGKLLGKDFD
-25 YQVESS
+25 VHASV
-31 IGHIRDLPRNAAD
+31 GHIADLPKSGLQVD
-44 VPKEYKGE
+44 VENDFRPNYEVTERGSKVIRE
-52 KWARLGV
+52 
-59 DTDNHFKPL
+59 
-68 YIVSPD
+68 
-74 KKDHVRHLK
+74 LK
-83 ALLKDADELYLA
+83 AALKNATELYLA
-95 TDEDREGEAIAWHLL
+95 TDEDREGEAISYHLVEYL
-110 EVLNP
+110 KP

-241 KDGVSVITKDRADE
+241 KDGVSVITKERADE

-334 RAEITSTYGK
+334 RAEISSTYGQ
-344 QFVPDEPRTYK
+344 QFVPEEPRTYK

-380 RGELNATEMNVYRL
+380 RSELNATEMNVYRL

-413 LRLSAHARTTEP
+413 LRLSAQARTTET

-438 FAGYRAV
+438 FSGYRAV

-609 IVGRHPD
+609 IVGRHPE

-621 EVRPG
+621 EARPG

-632 RSGERT
+632 RCGERT

-651 VTKAVEL
+651 ITKAVEL

-663 NDEPIGMLDNLPVYV
+663 NDEPIGTLNDLPVYV
-678 KSGRYGPYIQLGD
+678 KSGRYGPYIQMGD

-722 LLSLPRVIGADPSD
+722 LLSLPRVVGVDPID
-736 GVEITAQSGRY
+736 GIEITAQSGRY

-762 HDEIFTI
+762 HEEIFTI
-769 TIEQALALLAEPRK
+769 TLEQALALLAEPRK

-850 NPPQPKTKAKPRAK
+850 NPPQPKTRTRAK
-864 AKPAAPKD
+864 SGGKSKPAA
-872 DDTTSD
+872 
-878 DVKGTRKTTTSKKK
+878 DVSETVAPDGKKKTSKATTPKK
-892 PAAKKPKKKE
+892 KSTAKKPKKKD

>member
-1 MGSPLVIVESPA
+1 MSRPLVIVESPA
-13 KARTIARYLGDD
+13 KAKTIAKLLGKDFVVEASVGHVAD
-25 YQVESS
+25 LPKSGLQVDVENDFAPNYEVTERGSKV
-31 IGHIRDLPRNAAD
+31 IRDLKA
-44 VPKEYKGE
+44 K
-52 KWARLGV
+52 
-59 DTDNHFKPL
+59 
-68 YIVSPD
+68 
-74 KKDHVRHLK
+74 LK
-83 ALLKDADELYLA
+83 TATELYLA
-95 TDEDREGEAIAWHLL
+95 TDEDREGEAISYHLVEYL
-110 EVLNP
+110 KP

-139 RAIDQELVDAAE
+139 RDIDKELVDAAE

-166 VLWRKVNRGLSAG
+166 VLWRKINRGLSAG

-194 ERMDYV
+194 ERMNFV

-212 TAPSFKAVLSTLNGM
+212 TSPSFKAVLSLVNGM
-227 RVASGRDFD
+227 RVAAGRDFD
-236 SKGVA
+236 NKGVA
-241 KDGVSVITKDRADE
+241 KDGVAVVTKERAEE
-255 LTAALTGSDLNVR
+255 LTAALTGKDLVVR
-268 SIDEK
+268 SLDDK

-311 ESGFITYMRTDN
+311 ESGYITYMRTDN
-323 VGLSDEATAAI
+323 VGLSDEAISAV
-334 RAEITSTYGK
+334 RAEITTTFGET
-344 QFVPDEPRTYK
+344 FVPAEPRTYK

-370 TLPLRSPETL
+370 TLPLRSPDSL
-380 RGELNATEMNVYRL
+380 RGELNPVELNVYRL
-394 IWQRTLG
+394 IWQRTLA

-413 LRLSAHARTTEP
+413 VRLGAEAKTAEP

-438 FAGYRAV
+438 FPGYRSV
-445 YEELDEDKSDDDAE
+445 YEEVDDDRSDDDTE

-464 LKVGDKVSVAE
+464 LTVGDNISVSE
-475 LTAVGHSTTP
+475 LTAVGHTTTP

-503 GRPSTYANILKVI
+503 GRPSTYASILKVI

-540 LLTQHFASIVDDKFT
+540 LLTQHFSSIVDDRFT
-555 AIVEEELDEI
+555 AIVEEDLDEI

-571 RGKWL
+571 RATWL
-576 REFYFGNGKELP
+576 RDFYYGNGKELP

-609 IVGRHPD
+609 VVGRHPQ

-626 KYGPYV
+626 KFGPYV
-632 RSGERT
+632 RCGEHT

-658 LNAPS
+658 LDAPS
-663 NDEPIGMLDNLPVYV
+663 NDEPIGTLNDLPVYV
-678 KSGRYGPYIQLGD
+678 KSGRYGPYVQLGD

-710 KPAEVT
+710 KPADVT
-716 MEVATK
+716 LEIATK
-722 LLSLPRVIGADPSD
+722 LLSLPRVVGIDPKD
-736 GVEITAQSGRY
+736 GVTITAQNGRY
-747 GPYITKAKDSRTLAS
+747 GPYITKEKDSRTLTT

-769 TIEQALALLAEPRK
+769 TLEQALALLAEPRK
-783 FGRRGPAKPPLREFG
+783 FGRRGAPKPPLRDFG
-798 NDPISARPVVAKD
+798 TDPISGRPVIAKD

-816 YITDGETNASLTRG
+816 YVTDGETNASLTRG

-850 NPPQPKTKAKPRAK
+850 NPPEPKKTKKSR
-864 AKPAAPKD
+864 
-872 DDTTSD
+872 
-878 DVKGTRKTTTSKKK
+878 TTTDEKPKPKK
-892 PAAKKPKKKE
+892 PAKSKKQKKSDD

>member
-1 MGSPLVIVESPA
+1 VHASV
-13 KARTIARYLGDD
+13 
-25 YQVESS
+25 
-31 IGHIRDLPRNAAD
+31 GHIADLPKSGLQVD
-44 VPKEYKGE
+44 VENDFRPNYEVTERGSKVIRE
-52 KWARLGV
+52 
-59 DTDNHFKPL
+59 
-68 YIVSPD
+68 
-74 KKDHVRHLK
+74 LK
-83 ALLKDADELYLA
+83 AALKNATELYLA
-95 TDEDREGEAIAWHLL
+95 TDEDREGEAISYHLVEYL
-110 EVLNP
+110 KP

-241 KDGVSVITKDRADE
+241 KDGVSVITKERADE

-334 RAEITSTYGK
+334 RAEISSTYGQ
-344 QFVPDEPRTYK
+344 QFVPEEPRTYK

-380 RGELNATEMNVYRL
+380 RSELNATEMNVYRL

-413 LRLSAHARTTEP
+413 LRLSAQARTTET

-438 FAGYRAV
+438 FSGYRAV

-609 IVGRHPD
+609 IVGRHPE

-621 EVRPG
+621 EARPG

-632 RSGERT
+632 RCGERT

-651 VTKAVEL
+651 ITKAVEL

-663 NDEPIGMLDNLPVYV
+663 NDEPIGTLNDLPVYV
-678 KSGRYGPYIQLGD
+678 KSGRYGPYIQMGD

-722 LLSLPRVIGADPSD
+722 LLSLPRVVGVDPID
-736 GVEITAQSGRY
+736 GIEITAQSGRY

-762 HDEIFTI
+762 HEEIFTI
-769 TIEQALALLAEPRK
+769 TLEQALALLAEPRK

-850 NPPQPKTKAKPRAK
+850 NPPQPKTRTRAK
-864 AKPAAPKD
+864 SGAKSKPAADISETVATD
-872 DDTTSD
+872 D
-878 DVKGTRKTTTSKKK
+878 KKKTSKATTPKK
-892 PAAKKPKKKE
+892 KSTAKKPKKKD

>member
-1 MGSPLVIVESPA
+1 MSRPLVIVESPA
-13 KARTIARYLGDD
+13 KAKTIGKLLGKDFD
-25 YQVESS
+25 VHASV
-31 IGHIRDLPRNAAD
+31 GHIADLPKSGLQVD
-44 VPKEYKGE
+44 VENDFRPNYEVTERGSKVIRE
-52 KWARLGV
+52 
-59 DTDNHFKPL
+59 
-68 YIVSPD
+68 
-74 KKDHVRHLK
+74 LK
-83 ALLKDADELYLA
+83 AALKNATELYLA
-95 TDEDREGEAIAWHLL
+95 TDEDREGEAISYHLVEYL
-110 EVLNP
+110 KP

-129 SAIDEAVRNT
+129 SAIDEAVCNT

-241 KDGVSVITKDRADE
+241 KDGVSVITKERADE

-334 RAEITSTYGK
+334 RAEISSTYGQ
-344 QFVPDEPRTYK
+344 QFVPEEPRTYK

-370 TLPLRSPETL
+370 TLPLRSPEAL
-380 RGELNATEMNVYRL
+380 RSELNATEMNVYRL

-413 LRLSAHARTTEP
+413 LRLSAQARTTET

-438 FAGYRAV
+438 FSGYRAV

-609 IVGRHPD
+609 IVGRHPE

-621 EVRPG
+621 EARPG

-632 RSGERT
+632 RCGERT

-651 VTKAVEL
+651 ITKAVEL

-663 NDEPIGMLDNLPVYV
+663 NDEPIGTLNDLPVYV
-678 KSGRYGPYIQLGD
+678 KSGRYGPYIQMGD
-691 RSDDK
+691 RNDDK

-722 LLSLPRVIGADPSD
+722 LLSLPRVVGVDPID
-736 GVEITAQSGRY
+736 GIEITAQSGRY

-762 HDEIFTI
+762 HEEIFTI
-769 TIEQALALLAEPRK
+769 TLEQALALLAEPRK

-850 NPPQPKTKAKPRAK
+850 NPPQPKTRTRAK
-864 AKPAAPKD
+864 SGAKSKPAADISETVAPD
-872 DDTTSD
+872 D
-878 DVKGTRKTTTSKKK
+878 KKKTSKATTPKK
-892 PAAKKPKKKE
+892 KSTAKKPKKKD

>member
-1 MGSPLVIVESPA
+1 MSRPLVIVESPA
-13 KARTIARYLGDD
+13 KAKTIGKLLGKDFD
-25 YQVESS
+25 VHASV
-31 IGHIRDLPRNAAD
+31 GHIADLPKSGLQVD
-44 VPKEYKGE
+44 VENDFRPNYEVTERGSKVIRE
-52 KWARLGV
+52 
-59 DTDNHFKPL
+59 
-68 YIVSPD
+68 
-74 KKDHVRHLK
+74 LK
-83 ALLKDADELYLA
+83 AALKNATELYLA
-95 TDEDREGEAIAWHLL
+95 TDEDREGEAISYHLVEYL
-110 EVLNP
+110 KP

-241 KDGVSVITKDRADE
+241 KDGVSVITKERADE

-334 RAEITSTYGK
+334 RAEISSTYGQ
-344 QFVPDEPRTYK
+344 QFVPEEPRTYK

-370 TLPLRSPETL
+370 TLPLRSPEAL
-380 RGELNATEMNVYRL
+380 RSELNATEMNVYRL

-413 LRLSAHARTTEP
+413 LRLSAQARTTET

-438 FAGYRAV
+438 FSGYRAV

-609 IVGRHPD
+609 IVGRHPE

-621 EVRPG
+621 EARPG

-632 RSGERT
+632 RCGERT

-651 VTKAVEL
+651 ITKAVEL

-663 NDEPIGMLDNLPVYV
+663 NDEPIGTLNDLPVYV
-678 KSGRYGPYIQLGD
+678 KSGRYGPYIQMGD

-722 LLSLPRVIGADPSD
+722 LLSLPRVVGVDPID
-736 GVEITAQSGRY
+736 GIEITAQSGRY

-762 HDEIFTI
+762 HEEIFTI
-769 TIEQALALLAEPRK
+769 TLEQALALLAEPRK

-850 NPPQPKTKAKPRAK
+850 NPPQPKTRTRAK
-864 AKPAAPKD
+864 SGGKSKPAADVSETVAPD
-872 DDTTSD
+872 D
-878 DVKGTRKTTTSKKK
+878 KKKTSKATTPKK
-892 PAAKKPKKKE
+892 KSTAKKPKKKD

>member
-1 MGSPLVIVESPA
+1 MSRPLVIVESPA
-13 KARTIARYLGDD
+13 KAKTIGKLLGKDFD
-25 YQVESS
+25 VHASV
-31 IGHIRDLPRNAAD
+31 GHIADLPKSGLQVD
-44 VPKEYKGE
+44 VENDFRPNYEVTERGSKVIRE
-52 KWARLGV
+52 
-59 DTDNHFKPL
+59 
-68 YIVSPD
+68 
-74 KKDHVRHLK
+74 LK
-83 ALLKDADELYLA
+83 AALKNATELYLA
-95 TDEDREGEAIAWHLL
+95 TDEDREGEAISYHLVEYL
-110 EVLNP
+110 KP

-413 LRLSAHARTTEP
+413 LRLSAQARTTEP

-464 LKVGDKVSVAE
+464 LKIGDKVSVAE

-540 LLTQHFASIVDDKFT
+540 LLTQHFASIVDDRFT

-651 VTKAVEL
+651 VNKAVEL

-722 LLSLPRVIGADPSD
+722 LLSLPRVIGTDPSD

-850 NPPQPKTKAKPRAK
+850 NPPQPRTKAKPRAK

-878 DVKGTRKTTTSKKK
+878 DVKGTRKVTTSKKK

>member
-1 MGSPLVIVESPA
+1 MSRPLVIVESPA
-13 KARTIARYLGDD
+13 KAKTIGKLLGKDFD
-25 YQVESS
+25 VHASV
-31 IGHIRDLPRNAAD
+31 GHIADLPKSGLQVD
-44 VPKEYKGE
+44 VENDFRPNYEVTERGAKVIRE
-52 KWARLGV
+52 
-59 DTDNHFKPL
+59 
-68 YIVSPD
+68 
-74 KKDHVRHLK
+74 LK
-83 ALLKDADELYLA
+83 AALKNATELYLA
-95 TDEDREGEAIAWHLL
+95 TDEDREGEAISHHLVEYL
-110 EVLNP
+110 KP

-166 VLWRKVNRGLSAG
+166 ILWRKVNRGLSAG

-212 TAPSFKAVLSTLNGM
+212 TAPSFKAILSTLNGM

-323 VGLSDEATAAI
+323 VGLSDEATADI

-413 LRLSAHARTTEP
+413 LRLSAQAPTTEP

-571 RGKWL
+571 RGTWL

-663 NDEPIGMLDNLPVYV
+663 NDEPIGMLNDLPVYV

-747 GPYITKAKDSRTLAS
+747 GPYITKVKDSRTLAS
-762 HDEIFTI
+762 HEEIFTI
-769 TIEQALALLAEPRK
+769 TIDQALALLAEPRK

-850 NPPQPKTKAKPRAK
+850 NPPQPKTRAKAKPRAK
-864 AKPAAPKD
+864 AKTAATND
-872 DDTTSD
+872 ADTASD
-878 DVKGTRKTTTSKKK
+878 DAKETPKTTTPKKK
-892 PAAKKPKKKE
+892 PAVKKPKKKD

>member
-1 MGSPLVIVESPA
+1 MSRPLVIVESPA
-13 KARTIARYLGDD
+13 KAKTIGKLLGKDFD
-25 YQVESS
+25 VHASV
-31 IGHIRDLPRNAAD
+31 GHIADLPKSGLQVD
-44 VPKEYKGE
+44 VENDFRPNYEVTERGAKVIRE
-52 KWARLGV
+52 
-59 DTDNHFKPL
+59 
-68 YIVSPD
+68 
-74 KKDHVRHLK
+74 LK
-83 ALLKDADELYLA
+83 AALKNATELYLA
-95 TDEDREGEAIAWHLL
+95 TDEDREGEAISHHLVEYL
-110 EVLNP
+110 KP

-166 VLWRKVNRGLSAG
+166 ILWRKVNRGLSAG

-212 TAPSFKAVLSTLNGM
+212 TAPSFKAILSTLNGM

-297 LSAGEVMRIAQGLY
+297 LSAGEVMRIALGLY

-413 LRLSAHARTTEP
+413 LRLSAQAPTTEP

-571 RGKWL
+571 RGTWL

-663 NDEPIGMLDNLPVYV
+663 NDEPIGMLNDLPVYV

-747 GPYITKAKDSRTLAS
+747 GPYITKVKDSRTLAS
-762 HDEIFTI
+762 HEEIFTI
-769 TIEQALALLAEPRK
+769 TIDQALALLAEPRK

-798 NDPISARPVVAKD
+798 NDPISTRPVVAKD

-850 NPPQPKTKAKPRAK
+850 NPPQPKTRAKAKPRAK
-864 AKPAAPKD
+864 AKTAATND
-872 DDTTSD
+872 ADTASD
-878 DVKGTRKTTTSKKK
+878 DAKETPKTTTPKKK
-892 PAAKKPKKKE
+892 PAVKKPKKKD

>member
-1 MGSPLVIVESPA
+1 A
-13 KARTIARYLGDD
+13 KTIAKLLGKDFV
-25 YQVESS
+25 VEASV
-31 IGHIRDLPRNAAD
+31 GHIADLPKSGLQVD
-44 VPKEYKGE
+44 VENNFAPNYEITERGAKVLRE
-52 KWARLGV
+52 
-59 DTDNHFKPL
+59 
-68 YIVSPD
+68 
-74 KKDHVRHLK
+74 LK
-83 ALLKDADELYLA
+83 AKLKDASELYLA
-95 TDEDREGEAIAWHLL
+95 TDEDREGEAISYHLVEYL
-110 EVLNP
+110 KP

-139 RAIDQELVDAAE
+139 RAIDTELVDAAE

-166 VLWRKVNRGLSAG
+166 ILWRKINRGLSAG

-194 ERMDYV
+194 ERMNFV

-212 TAPSFKAVLSTLNGM
+212 TTPSFKAVLSMLNGM

-236 SKGVA
+236 NKGVA
-241 KDGVSVITKDRADE
+241 KDGVAVVTKERAEE
-255 LTAALTGSDLNVR
+255 LTAALTGSDLTVR
-268 SIDEK
+268 SLDEK

-297 LSAGEVMRIAQGLY
+297 LSAGEVRRIAQGLY

-323 VGLSDEATAAI
+323 VGLSDDAIAAVRGEIAATFGAN
-334 RAEITSTYGK
+334 
-344 QFVPDEPRTYK
+344 FVPSEPRTYK

-370 TLPLRSPETL
+370 TLPLRSPESL
-380 RGELNATEMNVYRL
+380 RGELNAVELNVYRL
-394 IWQRTLG
+394 IWQRTIA
-401 SQMGDAQ
+401 SQMNDAN
-408 GTTLM
+408 GTTLIV
-413 LRLSAHARTTEP
+413 RLGAQAATTDT

-445 YEELDEDKSDDDAE
+445 YEETEDDRNDDDAE

-464 LKVGDKVSVAE
+464 LKVGDAVSVSE
-475 LTAVGHSTTP
+475 LTAVGHQTTP

-540 LLTQHFASIVDDKFT
+540 LLTQHFSSIVDDRFT

-565 ARGERD
+565 ARGERN
-571 RGKWL
+571 RAKWL

-616 TGEMI
+616 SGDTI

-632 RSGERT
+632 RCGERT

-651 VTKAVEL
+651 VTKAIEL
-658 LNAPS
+658 LDAPS
-663 NDEPIGMLDNLPVYV
+663 NDEPIGKINDLPVYV
-678 KSGRYGPYIQLGD
+678 KSGRYGPYVQLGD

-696 DAPLPKT
+696 DSPLPKT

-710 KPAEVT
+710 KPVDVT
-716 MEVATK
+716 IEVATK
-722 LLSLPRVIGADPSD
+722 LLSLPRLVGVDPAD
-736 GVEITAQSGRY
+736 GVSITAQNGRY
-747 GPYITKAKDSRTLAS
+747 GPYITKDKDSRTL
-762 HDEIFTI
+762 
-769 TIEQALALLAEPRK
+769 
-783 FGRRGPAKPPLREFG
+783 
-798 NDPISARPVVAKD
+798 
-811 GKFGT
+811 
-816 YITDGETNASLTRG
+816 
-830 DRLEHMSPER
+830 
-840 AFELLAARRA
+840 
-850 NPPQPKTKAKPRAK
+850 
-864 AKPAAPKD
+864 
-872 DDTTSD
+872 TT
-878 DVKGTRKTTTSKKK
+878 
-892 PAAKKPKKKE
+892 

>member
-1 MGSPLVIVESPA
+1 MSRPLVIVESPA
-13 KARTIARYLGDD
+13 KAKTIAKLLGKDFVVEASVGHVAD
-25 YQVESS
+25 LPKSGLQVDVENDFAPNYEVTERGSKV
-31 IGHIRDLPRNAAD
+31 IRDLKA
-44 VPKEYKGE
+44 K
-52 KWARLGV
+52 
-59 DTDNHFKPL
+59 
-68 YIVSPD
+68 
-74 KKDHVRHLK
+74 LK
-83 ALLKDADELYLA
+83 TATELYLA
-95 TDEDREGEAIAWHLL
+95 TDEDREGEAISYHLVEYL
-110 EVLNP
+110 KP

-129 SAIDEAVRNT
+129 NAIDEAVRNT
-139 RAIDQELVDAAE
+139 REIDKELVDAAE

-166 VLWRKVNRGLSAG
+166 VLWRKINRGLSAG

-194 ERMDYV
+194 ERMNFI
-200 VADYWDLAAVTA
+200 VADYWDLAVLTA
-212 TAPSFKAVLSTLNGM
+212 TSPSFKAVLSLVNGM
-227 RVASGRDFD
+227 RVATGRDFD
-236 SKGVA
+236 NKGVA
-241 KDGVSVITKDRADE
+241 RDGVAVVTKERAEE
-255 LTAALTGSDLNVR
+255 LTAALRGKDLVVR
-268 SIDEK
+268 SLDDK

-311 ESGFITYMRTDN
+311 ESGYITYMRTDN
-323 VGLSDEATAAI
+323 VGLSDEAIAAI
-334 RAEITSTYGK
+334 RAEITNTFGEK
-344 QFVPDEPRTYK
+344 FVPGEPRTYK

-370 TLPLRSPETL
+370 TLPLRSPDSL
-380 RGELNATEMNVYRL
+380 RGELNAVELNVYRL
-394 IWQRTLG
+394 IWQRTLA

-413 LRLSAHARTTEP
+413 VRLGAEAKTAEP

-445 YEELDEDKSDDDAE
+445 YEEVDDDRSDDDTE

-464 LKVGDKVSVAE
+464 LNVGDNISVSE
-475 LTAVGHSTTP
+475 LTAVGHTTTP

-503 GRPSTYANILKVI
+503 GRPSTYASILKVI

-540 LLTQHFASIVDDKFT
+540 LLTQHFSSIVDDRFT

-571 RGKWL
+571 RASWL
-576 REFYFGNGKELP
+576 RDFYFGNGKELP

-609 IVGRHPD
+609 IVGKHPESGD
-616 TGEMI
+616 II

-626 KYGPYV
+626 KFGPYV

-646 PEDLT
+646 PEELT
-651 VTKAVEL
+651 VSKAIEL
-658 LNAPS
+658 LDAPS
-663 NDEPIGMLDNLPVYV
+663 NDEPIGTLNDLPVYV
-678 KSGRYGPYIQLGD
+678 KSGRYGPYVQLGD

-710 KPAEVT
+710 KPADVT
-716 MEVATK
+716 LEVATK
-722 LLSLPRVIGADPSD
+722 LLSLPRVVGVDPAD
-736 GVEITAQSGRY
+736 GVTITAQNGRY
-747 GPYITKAKDSRTLAS
+747 GPYITKDKDSRTLTT
-762 HDEIFTI
+762 HDEIFSI
-769 TIEQALALLAEPRK
+769 TLEQALALLAQPRK
-783 FGRRGPAKPPLREFG
+783 FGRRGAPKPPLRDFG
-798 NDPISARPVVAKD
+798 TDPISGRPVIAKD

-816 YITDGETNASLTRG
+816 YVTDGETNASLTRG

-850 NPPQPKTKAKPRAK
+850 NPPEPKKSAKKSRAV
-864 AKPAAPKD
+864 ADDKPK
-872 DDTTSD
+872 S
-878 DVKGTRKTTTSKKK
+878 KKTTKT
-892 PAAKKPKKKE
+892 KKPKKTDD

>member
-1 MGSPLVIVESPA
+1 MSRPLVIVESPA
-13 KARTIARYLGDD
+13 KAKTIGKLLGKDFD
-25 YQVESS
+25 VHASV
-31 IGHIRDLPRNAAD
+31 GHIADLPKSGLQVD
-44 VPKEYKGE
+44 VENDFRPNYEVTERGAKVIRE
-52 KWARLGV
+52 
-59 DTDNHFKPL
+59 
-68 YIVSPD
+68 
-74 KKDHVRHLK
+74 LK
-83 ALLKDADELYLA
+83 AALKNATELYLA
-95 TDEDREGEAIAWHLL
+95 TDEDREGEAISHHLVEYL
-110 EVLNP
+110 KP

-166 VLWRKVNRGLSAG
+166 ILWRKVNRGLSAG

-212 TAPSFKAVLSTLNGM
+212 TAPSFKAILSTLNGM

-413 LRLSAHARTTEP
+413 LRLSAQAPTTEP

-459 AILPA
+459 AILPV

-571 RGKWL
+571 RGTWL

-663 NDEPIGMLDNLPVYV
+663 NDEPIGMLNDLPVYV

-747 GPYITKAKDSRTLAS
+747 GPYITKVKDSRTLAS
-762 HDEIFTI
+762 HEEIFTI
-769 TIEQALALLAEPRK
+769 TIDQALALLAEPRK

-798 NDPISARPVVAKD
+798 NDPISTRPVVAKD

-850 NPPQPKTKAKPRAK
+850 NPPQPKTRAK
-864 AKPAAPKD
+864 AKPRTKAKTAATND
-872 DDTTSD
+872 ADTASD
-878 DVKGTRKTTTSKKK
+878 DAKETPKTTTPKKK
-892 PAAKKPKKKE
+892 PAVKKPKKKD

>member
-1 MGSPLVIVESPA
+1 
-13 KARTIARYLGDD
+13 
-25 YQVESS
+25 
-31 IGHIRDLPRNAAD
+31 
-44 VPKEYKGE
+44 
-52 KWARLGV
+52 
-59 DTDNHFKPL
+59 
-68 YIVSPD
+68 
-74 KKDHVRHLK
+74 
-83 ALLKDADELYLA
+83 
-95 TDEDREGEAIAWHLL
+95 
-110 EVLNP
+110 
-115 KVPVKRMVFHEITR
+115 
-129 SAIDEAVRNT
+129 
-139 RAIDQELVDAAE
+139 
-151 ARRVLDRLFGYTLSP
+151 
-166 VLWRKVNRGLSAG
+166 
-179 RVQSPAIRLVVEREQ
+179 
-194 ERMDYV
+194 
-200 VADYWDLAAVTA
+200 
-212 TAPSFKAVLSTLNGM
+212 
-227 RVASGRDFD
+227 DFD
-236 SKGVA
+236 NKGVA
-241 KDGVSVITKDRADE
+241 KDGVAVVTKERADE
-255 LTAALTGSDLNVR
+255 LTAALTGSDLTVR
-268 SIDEK
+268 SLDEK

-311 ESGFITYMRTDN
+311 ESGFISYMRTDN
-323 VGLSDEATAAI
+323 VGLSDDAIAAVRGEIAATFGAN
-334 RAEITSTYGK
+334 
-344 QFVPDEPRTYK
+344 FVPSEPRTYK

-370 TLPLRSPETL
+370 TLPLRSPDSL
-380 RGELNATEMNVYRL
+380 RGELNAVELNVYRL
-394 IWQRTLG
+394 IWQRTIA
-401 SQMGDAQ
+401 SQMNDAN
-408 GTTLM
+408 GTTLIV
-413 LRLSAHARTTEP
+413 RLGAQAATTDT

-445 YEELDEDKSDDDAE
+445 YEETEDDRNDDDAE

-464 LKVGDKVSVAE
+464 LKVGDAVSVSE
-475 LTAVGHSTTP
+475 LTAVGHATTP

-540 LLTQHFASIVDDKFT
+540 LLTQHFSSIVDDRFT

-565 ARGERD
+565 ARGERN
-571 RGKWL
+571 RAKWL

-616 TGEMI
+616 SGDTI

-632 RSGERT
+632 RCGERT

-651 VTKAVEL
+651 VTKAIEL
-658 LNAPS
+658 LDAPS
-663 NDEPIGMLDNLPVYV
+663 NDEPIGKIDDLPVYV
-678 KSGRYGPYIQLGD
+678 KSGRYGPYVQLGD

-710 KPAEVT
+710 KPVDVT
-716 MEVATK
+716 IEVATK
-722 LLSLPRVIGADPSD
+722 LLSLPRLVGVDPAD
-736 GVEITAQSGRY
+736 GVSITAQNGRY
-747 GPYITKAKDSRTLAS
+747 GPYITKDKDSRTLTT

-769 TIEQALALLAEPRK
+769 TLDQALALLAQPRK
-783 FGRRGPAKPPLREFG
+783 FGRRGAPKPPLRDFG
-798 NDPISARPVVAKD
+798 TDPISGRSVVAKD

-816 YITDGETNASLTRG
+816 YVTDGETNASLTRG

-850 NPPQPKTKAKPRAK
+850 NPPQPKTAAKPKQPGK
-864 AKPAAPKD
+864 A
-872 DDTTSD
+872 TS
-878 DVKGTRKTTTSKKK
+878 KTKTTPKTKSKKK
-892 PAAKKPKKKE
+892 TND